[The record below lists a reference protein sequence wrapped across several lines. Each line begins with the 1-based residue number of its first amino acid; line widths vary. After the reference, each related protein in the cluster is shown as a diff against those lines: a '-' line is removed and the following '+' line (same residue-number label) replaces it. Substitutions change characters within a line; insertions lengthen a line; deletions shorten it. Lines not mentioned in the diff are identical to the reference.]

1 MRLKEVLNVTKV
13 CNNRWYVTSL
23 EINTDKYSN
32 ILCYWQEFEEDYKHN
47 FEFSLVKK
55 GRNIKIRE
63 NSIYIS
69 PEIADFDILGKIL
82 EKSNVF

>member
-1 MRLKEVLNVTKV
+1 MTKV

-47 FEFSLVKK
+47 FKFSLVKK
-55 GRNIKIRE
+55 GENIKIRE

-69 PEIADFDILGKIL
+69 PEIADFDILSKML
-82 EKSNVF
+82 EKETFFNKNA

>member
-1 MRLKEVLNVTKV
+1 MKLKEVLKVTKV

-55 GRNIKIRE
+55 GKNIKIRE

-69 PEIADFDILGKIL
+69 PEIADFDILSKIS

>member
-32 ILCYWQEFEEDYKHN
+32 ILCYWQEFEEEYKHN

-55 GRNIKIRE
+55 DENIKIGE

-69 PEIADFDILGKIL
+69 PEVANFDILGK
-82 EKSNVF
+82 NVRKEQYF